1 MINIMRKNKKCHILL
16 RIISRFLDDFFKKKS
31 SRNLKLYLARF
42 VEQPRPVTLFSER
55 FSSTGK
61 DIWSR

>member
-1 MINIMRKNKKCHILL
+1 MIDIMRKNKKRNILL
-16 RIISRFLDDFFKKKS
+16 RIISRVLDDFFKKKS

-61 DIWSR
+61 DI